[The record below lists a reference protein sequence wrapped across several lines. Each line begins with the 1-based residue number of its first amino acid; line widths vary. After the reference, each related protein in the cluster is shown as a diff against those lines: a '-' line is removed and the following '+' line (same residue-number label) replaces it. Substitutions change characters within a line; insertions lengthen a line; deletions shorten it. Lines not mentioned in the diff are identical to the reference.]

1 MIIGYLFLDIH
12 FPYCHSLKEKRK
24 RLNSIKERIK
34 NKYNIALAE
43 LEYQNKWQRSKIGI
57 VTLNNEK
64 RVIESTFQKIIQDS
78 DDNID
83 GEIIDYKIQYF

>member
-24 RLNSIKERIK
+24 RLKSIKERIK

-43 LEYQNKWQRSKIGI
+43 LEYQNKWQRTKIGI
-57 VTLNNEK
+57 VTINNEK
-64 RVIESTFQKIIQDS
+64 RVIESVFQKIIQES

>member
-34 NKYNIALAE
+34 NRYNIALAE

-83 GEIIDYKIQYF
+83 GEIINYKIQYF